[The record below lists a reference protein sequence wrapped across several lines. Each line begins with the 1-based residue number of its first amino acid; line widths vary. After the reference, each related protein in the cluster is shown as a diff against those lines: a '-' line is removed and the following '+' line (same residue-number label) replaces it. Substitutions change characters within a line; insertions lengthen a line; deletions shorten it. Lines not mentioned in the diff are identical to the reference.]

1 MLVNFP
7 SPPAGQQF
15 LTQLLGTL
23 RQALASAVS
32 QDQAAPRILL
42 QSPNGTVYA
51 LTVDNSGTLTSAA
64 FGKTKP

>member
-15 LTQLLGTL
+15 LNQLLGTL
-23 RQALASAVS
+23 RQAFASAVS

-42 QSPNGTVYA
+42 TSPNGTIYS
-51 LTVDNSGTLTSAA
+51 LTVDNAGTLSTAN
-64 FGKTKP
+64 FGKTRP